1 METIRSRRRGSTAR
15 RIGALAILGVGLL
28 TGCAGQGGG
37 GVPESAWFG
46 GYVNVTSVPR
56 YEFESQD
63 TASQGRTVLSFVVSD
78 TDDACTPSWG
88 GYYGL
93 DDAAEKLDLD
103 TRIDTLRS
111 NGGDV
116 VVSFGGQSGTELAT
130 GCEDADEL
138 YEAYSAVVERYDLD
152 AVDLDIEMDDL
163 QNSDAG
169 SRRAEAVARLQEE
182 RPDDDPLEVWVTL
195 PVGTEGLDEQS
206 RLTVA
211 QLLEAG
217 VDLAGVNLMTMNYG
231 DAKDSDQSSYDASVA
246 AARAAQTQVKEL
258 YGSAGQELSDEQ
270 AWQHLGLTPMIGRND
285 VDGEVFDLAA
295 AQQLNEFAREQGVGR
310 LSLWS
315 LDRDR
320 ACTTDESAAQWASGV
335 CSGVEQ
341 QDGDF
346 TRALAEQY
354 PR

>member
-1 METIRSRRRGSTAR
+1 MRTVGSRRRGTAAR
-15 RIGALAILGVGLL
+15 RIGALAILGVGAL
-28 TGCAGQGGG
+28 TGCAGQGSG

-56 YEFESQD
+56 YEFEGQD
-63 TASQGRTVLSFVVSD
+63 AASQGRTVLSFVVAD
-78 TDDACTPSWG
+78 PDDACAPSWG

-93 DDAAEKLDLD
+93 DDAAQKLDLD
-103 TRIDTLRS
+103 TRIDTLRG

-116 VVSFGGQSGTELAT
+116 VASFGGQSGTELAT
-130 GCEDADEL
+130 GCEDPDEL
-138 YEAYSAVVERYDLD
+138 YDAYRAVVERYDLD

-163 QNSDAG
+163 QDAEAG
-169 SRRAEAVARLQEE
+169 SRRAEAVARLQAE

-206 RLTVA
+206 QQTVT

-217 VDLAGVNLMTMNYG
+217 VNLAGVNLMTMNYG
-231 DAKDSDQSSYDASVA
+231 DGKDSEQSSYDASVA

-258 YGSAGQELSDEQ
+258 YGRAGQELSDEQ
-270 AWQHLGLTPMIGRND
+270 AWQHLGLTPMIGHND
-285 VDGEVFDLAA
+285 VEGETFDLAA
-295 AQQLNEFAREQGVGR
+295 AQQLNRFAREQGIGR

-320 ACTTDESAAQWASGV
+320 ACTTDESATQWASSL

-341 QDGDF
+341 QSGDF

>member
-1 METIRSRRRGSTAR
+1 METVRSRRRGTSAR

-28 TGCAGQGGG
+28 TGCGGQEGG

-63 TASQGRTVLSFVVSD
+63 TASQGRTGLSFVVSD
-78 TDDACTPSWG
+78 PDDACTPSWG
-88 GYYGL
+88 GYYEL

-103 TRIDTLRS
+103 TQIDTLRS

-130 GCEDADEL
+130 GCKDPDEL
-138 YEAYSAVVERYDLD
+138 YDAYSAVVERYDLD

-163 QNSDAG
+163 QDSHAG
-169 SRRAEAVARLQEE
+169 SRRAEAVARLQED

-195 PVGTEGLDEQS
+195 PAGKGGLDEQS
-206 RLTVA
+206 QQTVA

-217 VDLAGVNLMTMNYG
+217 VDLTGVNLMIMNYG
-231 DAKDSDQSSYDASVA
+231 DGKDSERSSYDASVA

-258 YGSAGQELSDEQ
+258 YGTAGQELSDEQ
-270 AWQHLGLTPMIGRND
+270 AWQRIGLTPMIGRND
-285 VDGEVFDLAA
+285 V
-295 AQQLNEFAREQGVGR
+295 
-310 LSLWS
+310 
-315 LDRDR
+315 
-320 ACTTDESAAQWASGV
+320 
-335 CSGVEQ
+335 EQ
-341 QDGDF
+341 QNGDF
-346 TRALAEQY
+346 TRALGEQY
-354 PR
+354 SK